1 MATWTE
7 LAIYLRYDRAGN
19 DGETEEDRRDLQRR
33 EMRLLQ
39 VRSLSRTTHRVVRKS
54 DNSTSVPEML
64 TCERGISDCR
74 RRRIKNNVRLV
85 QFE

>member
-7 LAIYLRYDRAGN
+7 LAIYLRHDRARY

-33 EMRLLQ
+33 EMRLLK
-39 VRSLSRTTHRVVRKS
+39 VRLLSRMTRRVVRKL

-74 RRRIKNNVRLV
+74 RRRVKNNVRLV